1 MRILMLTQYFPP
13 ETGAAQVRLLEIA
26 KGIRAAGHEVEVVT
40 AFPNHPEGIIPAPY
54 RGRFFRRDEVEGIP
68 VYRTWIYPV
77 PRGSFWKRLLNYFSF
92 VFSAAWG
99 ILKAGPAD
107 YLFVESPPLFIG
119 FTVMFARRV
128 KRAKVIFNVSDLWPE
143 SAVSL
148 GLVTNNTLIG
158 LTTRLEEHLYKI
170 SWRISTQTEGIVR
183 TLQERGIP
191 AEKLVLLPNGVDPA
205 LFQPGDPERRLV
217 QELDLEGKFVILYA
231 GTMGY
236 AHGLEVALR
245 AADILR
251 RKEEGRDVVFLF
263 VGDGSERP
271 RLAKTAQELGLD
283 NIRWVPFQPLGE
295 IHRYYNLADVSLS
308 TLRRYKLA
316 EGVRPSKVF
325 PGLASAKPLI
335 YVGEGEG
342 AKIIRESGGG
352 LVLPPEEPERL
363 AEAVLTLKSD
373 PGLREEMGRQG
384 REYVI
389 RHYDWQSLVRRWLEG
404 MGLLGDR
411 RVESAA
417 GRRERGVSS
426 GETEVSEQ
434 ELRVI
439 DQELGSNV
447 GDRKP

>member
-13 ETGAAQVRLLEIA
+13 ETGAAQVRLLEVA
-26 KGIRAAGHEVEVVT
+26 KGMRAAGHRVEVVT
-40 AFPNHPEGIIPAPY
+40 AFPNHPEGVIPPEY
-54 RGRFFRRDEVEGIP
+54 RGKFFLRDVVEGIP

-99 ILKAGPAD
+99 ILKTGPAD

-148 GLVTNNTLIG
+148 GLVTNKALIG
-158 LTTRLEEHLYKI
+158 LTTVLEKHLYKI
-170 SWRISTQTEGIVR
+170 AWRISTQTEGIIK
-183 TLQERGIP
+183 TLQGRGIP
-191 AEKLVLLPNGVDPA
+191 SEKLAFLPNGVDPD
-205 LFQPGDPERRLV
+205 LFAPQAPDEKLAA
-217 QELDLEGKFVILYA
+217 ELNLEGKFVILYA

-236 AHGLEVALR
+236 AHGLEVTLQ

-251 RKEEGRDVVFLF
+251 NKEEGRDVVFLF

-271 RLAKTAQELGLD
+271 QLEKTAQELGLE
-283 NIRWVPFQPLGE
+283 NTRWVPFQPIIE
-295 IHRYYNLADVSLS
+295 MQRYYSLAQINLS

-342 AKIIRESGGG
+342 AQIVAESGGG
-352 LVLPPEEPERL
+352 VILPPEEPEQL
-363 AEAVLTLKSD
+363 VEAILTLKADSE
-373 PGLREEMGRQG
+373 RCKEMGRRG

-389 RHYDWQSLVRRWLEG
+389 RHYAWQTIVRRWLEEL
-404 MGLLGDR
+404 GLL
-411 RVESAA
+411 E
-417 GRRERGVSS
+417 
-426 GETEVSEQ
+426 
-434 ELRVI
+434 
-439 DQELGSNV
+439 DQ
-447 GDRKP
+447 